1 MKALVSLRFILG
13 FAAACIAGY
22 ALYASLHWPFKTAL
36 FPRVIGFP
44 LLLLA
49 LIEMA
54 LSIWGVE
61 REREG
66 HAVDFELTTAVE
78 PALAQKRTLLICT
91 WIIGFLVLIIAFGF
105 PLAVPIFVFAYL
117 RIAGREPLT
126 LSFVLT
132 LVSWIF
138 MEGVFD
144 RFLHIPFPEGWILGL
159 WR

>member
-1 MKALVSLRFILG
+1 MVSLRFILG

-61 REREG
+61 KEREG

>member
-61 REREG
+61 KEREG

-91 WIIGFLVLIIAFGF
+91 WIIGFLALIIAFGF
-105 PLAVPIFVFAYL
+105 PLAVPLFVFAYL
-117 RIAGREPLT
+117 KIAGREPWT
-126 LSFVLT
+126 LSIVLT
-132 LVSWIF
+132 LVSWMF

-144 RFLHIPFPEGWILGL
+144 RFLHVPFPEGWILGL

>member
-61 REREG
+61 KEREG

-117 RIAGREPLT
+117 RIAGREPWT
-126 LSFVLT
+126 LSIVLT
-132 LVSWIF
+132 LVSWMF

-144 RFLHIPFPEGWILGL
+144 RFLHVPFPEGWILGL

>member
-61 REREG
+61 KEREG

-117 RIAGREPLT
+117 RIAGRESWT
-126 LSFVLT
+126 LSIVLT

-138 MEGVFD
+138 MEGVFN

>member
-61 REREG
+61 KEREG

-91 WIIGFLVLIIAFGF
+91 WIIGFLALIIAFGF

>member
-61 REREG
+61 KEREG

-117 RIAGREPLT
+117 RIVGREPLT

>member
-54 LSIWGVE
+54 LGIWGVE
-61 REREG
+61 KEREG

-117 RIAGREPLT
+117 RIAGRESWT
-126 LSFVLT
+126 LSIVLT

-138 MEGVFD
+138 MEGVFN

>member
-1 MKALVSLRFILG
+1 MKALVSSRFILS

-22 ALYASLHWPFKTAL
+22 ALYASLHWSFKTAL
-36 FPRVIGFP
+36 FPRVIGIP
-44 LLLLA
+44 LLMLA

-66 HAVDFELTTAVE
+66 HAVDFELTTTVE
-78 PALAQKRTLLICT
+78 PALARKRTLVIFA
-91 WIIGFLVLIIAFGF
+91 WILGFLVLILAVGF

-126 LSFVLT
+126 LSIVLT

-138 MEGVFD
+138 IEGVFD
-144 RFLHIPFPEGWILGL
+144 RFLHIPFPDGWILGL

>member
-1 MKALVSLRFILG
+1 MKALVNLRFMLA
-13 FAAACIAGY
+13 FAAACIAAY
-22 ALYASLHWPFKTAL
+22 ALYASLHWPFRTAL
-36 FPRVIGFP
+36 FPRVIGIP

-49 LIEMA
+49 LSEMA

-61 REREG
+61 KEREG
-66 HAVDFELTTAVE
+66 HAVDFELTTAIE
-78 PALAQKRTLLICT
+78 PTLARKRTLLIFA
-91 WIIGFLVLIIAFGF
+91 WIFGFLVLILAFGF

-117 RIAGREPLT
+117 KIAGKESWT
-126 LSFVLT
+126 LSTVLT

-144 RFLHIPFPEGWILGL
+144 RFLHIPFPGGWILGL

>member
-61 REREG
+61 KEREG

-117 RIAGREPLT
+117 KIAGREPWT
-126 LSFVLT
+126 LSIVLT
-132 LVSWIF
+132 LVSWMF

-144 RFLHIPFPEGWILGL
+144 RFLHVPFPEGWILGL

>member
-61 REREG
+61 KEREG

>member
-1 MKALVSLRFILG
+1 M
-13 FAAACIAGY
+13 
-22 ALYASLHWPFKTAL
+22 
-36 FPRVIGFP
+36 
-44 LLLLA
+44 LA

-66 HAVDFELTTAVE
+66 HAVDFELTTTVE
-78 PALAQKRTLLICT
+78 PVLARKRILEIFA
-91 WIIGFLVLIIAFGF
+91 WILGFLVLILAVGF

-126 LSFVLT
+126 LSIVLT

-144 RFLHIPFPEGWILGL
+144 RFLHIPFPDGWILGL
-159 WR
+159 

>member
-61 REREG
+61 KEREG

-117 RIAGREPLT
+117 RIAGREPWT
-126 LSFVLT
+126 LSIVLT
-132 LVSWIF
+132 LVSWMF

>member
-61 REREG
+61 KEREG

-117 RIAGREPLT
+117 KIAGREPWT
-126 LSFVLT
+126 LSIVLT
-132 LVSWIF
+132 LVSWMF